1 MPMLLASHAATDTTV
16 DPYYQLENQQ
26 AELGNDVSPRMT
38 PGRWVRCPATRT
50 AAPSPKQRGRQA
62 GKESFNDSRV
72 NVNTLQVGALRRGL
86 HACENLDVMGRSTA
100 LKPTTFETRKK
111 KIGIN

>member
-1 MPMLLASHAATDTTV
+1 MLLASHAATDTTV

-50 AAPSPKQRGRQA
+50 AAPSPRVTGKEGRQ
-62 GKESFNDSRV
+62 GEF
-72 NVNTLQVGALRRGL
+72 Q
-86 HACENLDVMGRSTA
+86 
-100 LKPTTFETRKK
+100 
-111 KIGIN
+111 